1 MTNGGTAMLVMRNF
15 GYLGLHHVV
24 NNKSSLARHRLV
36 DFSGELQVRR
46 RTAGDPV
53 ERRDRRRA
61 SDNYRVK
68 LPPWHP
74 LYVTE
79 PTLNGGR
86 VAGTV
91 IASDTDLNAAEASY
105 LYAQELAP
113 LPLKLAPAST
123 LSIGPQAGMAP
134 VRSSYEDIEPFYH
147 TIFCNEL
154 ICHPRILHN
163 CEAGNYSVKVELRE
177 IEWNETLRAY
187 LAHLPRQGVNPC
199 IHNPRRGPHLVKSA
213 LTSCTAETGEH
224 HFIDEFKI
232 KLPLDLTQ
240 KASDGK
246 TNMLSLFFTVY
257 RIKTQSKSKW
267 KRGAKMLFGSNLLDS
282 LRNGDEMNSTGRVKA
297 VACGF
302 LPIAP
307 QSCLLDDG
315 IHDVRVAYLAQSPPA
330 EFSRTPD
337 YSSSLMLV
345 EREINKSG
353 IANLFSRETTIE
365 DVVVDSRAFDS
376 RSNDVESSVQTDDSS
391 TDFQLNDDVFFR
403 GEKNAG
409 ASDIEHVSLSVRR
422 VILLSFKTFND
433 IFLLTQQLHF
443 LLGSHCCVLV
453 VVFPKCR
460 PDVVLESRI

>member
-46 RTAGDPV
+46 RTADDPV
-53 ERRDRRRA
+53 EKRDKRRD

-74 LYVTE
+74 LYIAE
-79 PTLNGGR
+79 PALNGGR
-86 VAGTV
+86 VAGSV
-91 IASDTDLNAAEASY
+91 IANDIDSNAVEASH

-113 LPLKLAPAST
+113 LPLKLVPTST
-123 LSIGPQAGMAP
+123 LSTGPQVGMAP
-134 VRSSYEDIEPFYH
+134 VRSTYEDIEPFYH
-147 TIFCNEL
+147 TIFSNEL

-163 CEAGNYSVKVELRE
+163 CEPGHYSVKVELRE
-177 IEWNETLRAY
+177 IEWNEAINAY
-187 LAHLPRQGVNPC
+187 FAHLPRQGVNPC

-213 LTSCTAETGEH
+213 VTSCTAEAGEH

-232 KLPLDLTQ
+232 KLPLDLTP
-240 KASDGK
+240 KDPDGK

-257 RIKTQSKSKW
+257 RIKTHSKSKW
-267 KRGAKMLFGSNLLDS
+267 KRGAKMLFGSGLLDS
-282 LRNGDEMNSTGRVKA
+282 LRNGDEMNTSGRVKP

-307 QSCLLDDG
+307 QCSLLDDG

-330 EFSRTPD
+330 EFSKNPD
-337 YSSSLMLV
+337 YSNSLMLV
-345 EREINKSG
+345 EREINRGG

-365 DVVVDSRAFDS
+365 DATVDNRAFES
-376 RSNDVESSVQTDDSS
+376 RVNDVESSVQTDDSS
-391 TDFQLNDDVFFR
+391 TDFQLNDDAFTR
-403 GEKNAG
+403 GEKNGG
-409 ASDIEHVSLSVRR
+409 ASDIEHVSLSVRL
-422 VILLSFKTFND
+422 VTIQPFTNGFFSNPEAMLLSRFASLRTRRCIPKM
-433 IFLLTQQLHF
+433 LH
-443 LLGSHCCVLV
+443 
-453 VVFPKCR
+453 
-460 PDVVLESRI
+460 

>member
-1 MTNGGTAMLVMRNF
+1 MLVMRNF

-46 RTAGDPV
+46 RTADDPV
-53 ERRDRRRA
+53 EKRDKRRD

-74 LYVTE
+74 LYVAE
-79 PTLNGGR
+79 PVQNGGR
-86 VAGTV
+86 VAGSV
-91 IASDTDLNAAEASY
+91 SANDADVHAVEASQ

-123 LSIGPQAGMAP
+123 LSTGPQAGMAT

-147 TIFCNEL
+147 TIFSNEL

-163 CEAGNYSVKVELRE
+163 CEPGHYSVKVELRE
-177 IEWNETLRAY
+177 VEWNETLNSY
-187 LAHLPRQGVNPC
+187 LAHLPRQGTNPC

-213 LTSCTAETGEH
+213 ITSCTAETGEH

-232 KLPLDLTQ
+232 KLPLDITP
-240 KASDGK
+240 KKPDGK
-246 TNMLSLFFTVY
+246 AIMLSLFFTVY
-257 RIKTQSKSKW
+257 RIKTHSKNKW
-267 KRGAKMLFGSNLLDS
+267 KRGAKMLFGSALLDS
-282 LRNGDEMNSTGRVKA
+282 LRNVDETNSSGRVKP

-315 IHDVRVAYLAQSPPA
+315 IHDVRVAYLAQSPPP
-330 EFSRTPD
+330 EFIRKPEN
-337 YSSSLMLV
+337 SSSIMLV
-345 EREINKSG
+345 EREINKGG
-353 IANLFSRETTIE
+353 ITNLFSRETTVE
-365 DVVVDSRAFDS
+365 DTAVDSRVFEG
-376 RSNDVESSVQTDDSS
+376 RLNDIESSVQTDDSS
-391 TDFQLNDDVFFR
+391 IDFQLNDDAFFR

-409 ASDIEHVSLSVRR
+409 ASEAEHVSLSVR
-422 VILLSFKTFND
+422 
-433 IFLLTQQLHF
+433 FLKI
-443 LLGSHCCVLV
+443 
-453 VVFPKCR
+453 P
-460 PDVVLESRI
+460 SR